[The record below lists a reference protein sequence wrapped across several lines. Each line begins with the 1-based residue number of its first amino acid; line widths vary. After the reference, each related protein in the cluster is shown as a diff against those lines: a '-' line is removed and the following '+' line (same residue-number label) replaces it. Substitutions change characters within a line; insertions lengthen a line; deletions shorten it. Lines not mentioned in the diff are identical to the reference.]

1 MIATELRAR
10 DALPT
15 LWRAAAPVALRCAL
29 LAAIGI
35 ELAVL
40 AAWAPDTARRFVSAV
55 PGDWGNL
62 YVRARDLRVMGL
74 YSPVLT
80 PLLFPIS
87 LAGINNGYRILF
99 GLNVASA
106 LGIAWLAQRPLRSPE
121 ARAAAALAVVSLPQL
136 HWAIRFGHVTP
147 ILTLA
152 ALCGLL
158 LVQRHPRRGAVLL
171 AAMSIK
177 PQYAVSPFLFFV
189 CRRQFRLLAVLLATA
204 AAGVGIGFVFIGPG
218 GVGEFA
224 RLYLD
229 WGPNS
234 TQKLLPV
241 QQAWMYSWPGFLLSV
256 GVEPNRLLTAD
267 LLLLSAAVAGV
278 AFARLDAA
286 KAAAVVPL
294 AMILVTPYAQ
304 FYDASLIAA
313 SFALLLRCGLAPR
326 TAGLM
331 IASLYIAALV
341 SQTNTNY
348 PARDVLG
355 AASTGGPFWLTPALL
370 LAVAV
375 LAICGRDSQRPPDAA
390 SSREIPLPRPVPAAV
405 ERQSVV
411 APGAWAIPPDPASA
425 LPTGVERRGA
435 DAAHRAVEGGGAA
448 RVRGEASRW

>member
-10 DALPT
+10 DTLPT

-29 LAAIGI
+29 LVAIGI

-40 AAWAPDTARRFVSAV
+40 AAWAPDTARRFVTAV
-55 PGDWGNL
+55 PGDWANL
-62 YVRARDLRVMGL
+62 YIRARELRVMGL

-87 LAGINNGYRILF
+87 LAGIHNGYRILF

-106 LGIAWLAQRPLRSPE
+106 LGIAWLAQRPLRSLE
-121 ARAAAALAVVSLPQL
+121 TRTAAVLAVVSLPQL

-152 ALCGLL
+152 ALSGLL
-158 LVQRHPRRGAVLL
+158 LVQRHPRAGAVLL
-171 AAMSIK
+171 AVMSIK
-177 PQYAVSPFLFFV
+177 PQYAVSPFLFFAS
-189 CRRQFRLLAVLLATA
+189 RRQFRLLGALLATA
-204 AAGVGIGFVFIGPG
+204 AAGVIVGFVFIGAR
-218 GVGEFA
+218 GVGEFVG
-224 RLYLD
+224 LYVD

-256 GVEPNRLLTAD
+256 GIEPNRLLTAD

-286 KAAAVVPL
+286 KAVAVVPL

-304 FYDASLIAA
+304 FYDACLIAA
-313 SFALLLRCGLAPR
+313 GFVLLLRCGLAPR
-326 TAGLM
+326 AAGLM
-331 IASLYIAALV
+331 IAALYLAALV

-370 LAVAV
+370 LAIAV
-375 LAICGRDSQRPPDAA
+375 LAISGRDAEAPPDAA
-390 SSREIPLPRPVPAAV
+390 SSGETPLTRPLPTAM
-405 ERQSVV
+405 E
-411 APGAWAIPPDPASA
+411 G
-425 LPTGVERRGA
+425 GA
-435 DAAHRAVEGGGAA
+435 DVAARPAVDGGGAA
-448 RVRGEASRW
+448 GVRGEASGW